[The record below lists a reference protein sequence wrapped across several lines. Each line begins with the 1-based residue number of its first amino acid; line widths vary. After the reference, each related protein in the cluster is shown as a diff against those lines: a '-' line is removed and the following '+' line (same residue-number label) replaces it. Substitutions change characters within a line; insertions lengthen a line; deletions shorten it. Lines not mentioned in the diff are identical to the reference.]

1 MNKIIVTRH
10 YAVLNN
16 IHLAK
21 LQKAISSLKAD
32 SHKVPRD
39 QREKR
44 ASGAALQVGIG
55 LIADLGINTRFVCTI
70 GGPCT
75 VGVGKVVNLPR
86 KNTIRSYVDIF
97 ENNENVEHVL
107 TATTFYDGLAD
118 LLVKN
123 KHTMDI
129 WSYGLDQFGLMQM
142 KSMVNGTGGMLAM
155 HQEFNHFIF
164 KTSFQKFYESS
175 EDNIMPYPV
184 ACQLTV
190 SVSKEL
196 KINGI
201 LGLGKSLKDNTL
213 KTAADM
219 EIGEGGTNV
228 WYLGGISTN
237 TSLCLVVSL
246 NEANT
251 S

>member
-1 MNKIIVTRH
+1 
-10 YAVLNN
+10 
-16 IHLAK
+16 
-21 LQKAISSLKAD
+21 
-32 SHKVPRD
+32 
-39 QREKR
+39 
-44 ASGAALQVGIG
+44 
-55 LIADLGINTRFVCTI
+55 
-70 GGPCT
+70 
-75 VGVGKVVNLPR
+75 
-86 KNTIRSYVDIF
+86 
-97 ENNENVEHVL
+97 
-107 TATTFYDGLAD
+107 
-118 LLVKN
+118 
-123 KHTMDI
+123 
-129 WSYGLDQFGLMQM
+129 
-142 KSMVNGTGGMLAM
+142 
-155 HQEFNHFIF
+155 
-164 KTSFQKFYESS
+164 
-175 EDNIMPYPV
+175 MPYPV

-201 LGLGKSLKDNTL
+201 LGLGKSLKENTL